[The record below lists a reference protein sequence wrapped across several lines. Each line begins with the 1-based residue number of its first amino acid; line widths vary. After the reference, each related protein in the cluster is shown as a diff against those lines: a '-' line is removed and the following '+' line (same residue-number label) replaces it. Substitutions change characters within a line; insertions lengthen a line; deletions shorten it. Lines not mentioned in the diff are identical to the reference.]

1 MRRLLSL
8 EAEFEANNG
17 GFEDDGVADIKGE
30 ERGFVCFF
38 LDEETAPHCCDK
50 WTELLVVE
58 GGGGG
63 CMLFVGFGFG
73 F

>member
-50 WTELLVVE
+50 
-58 GGGGG
+58 
-63 CMLFVGFGFG
+63 
-73 F
+73 